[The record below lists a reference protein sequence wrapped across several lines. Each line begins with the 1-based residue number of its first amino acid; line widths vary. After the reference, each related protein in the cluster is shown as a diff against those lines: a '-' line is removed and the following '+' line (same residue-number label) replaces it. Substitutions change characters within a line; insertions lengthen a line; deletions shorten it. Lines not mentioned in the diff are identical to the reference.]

1 MVAAVL
7 RGALVREGLVKTDV
21 VLVEIVAPNVDNKI
35 RGFAQ
40 IAQESG
46 NGDVQHVVAKAAP
59 VGPAAGDGSAN
70 VERMTRGLAPSTS
83 PPKMLRREKPGSSGF
98 VG

>member
-1 MVAAVL
+1 MSFWSRLSPADA
-7 RGALVREGLVKTDV
+7 
-21 VLVEIVAPNVDNKI
+21 DNKI
-35 RGFAQ
+35 RGIAQ

-46 NGDVQHVVAKAAP
+46 NGDVQHVVAEAPP
-59 VGPAAGDGSAN
+59 VGPAAGDGSAD
-70 VERMTRGLAPSTS
+70 VRTDDPESRLGSTS